1 MAVFTRR
8 RVITLS
14 TTALALP
21 SSLRAQAAWPTGPV
35 TFVVGYAPGGSNDI
49 NARELAQLMSP
60 IVGQQI
66 VVDNKGGANGS
77 LGLRAIAGARPDGQT
92 LSYTSAQT
100 IAVNPWVQ
108 KGMIDTLATL
118 APICQT
124 TDYQYVMVV
133 SPKVPANSAAELV
146 ALAKKNPGTLNYSSA
161 GVGSGN
167 HLSGALFAEAAG
179 IDITHVPYKGTGP
192 ALADTMSGIVTLNF
206 SSLPPAVPQVK
217 VGNLKALAV
226 TGTHRLSSLPDVP
239 TLKEQGIDAV
249 INGWH
254 GLFAP
259 ARTPDVLLD
268 TIARIA
274 KQAMKDPK
282 WAEVLAK
289 DGVDL
294 PPERTR
300 AEFARYIAGEHAFME
315 SRISEFIKGGAK
327 LVPAYDDEP
336 FVDARELLA
345 LHRRLIRVN

>member
-8 RVITLS
+8 RAVALGATLG
-14 TTALALP
+14 TAAVALP

-60 IVGQQI
+60 ILGQQI

-77 LGLRAIAGARPDGQT
+77 LGLRAVAGAKPDGYT

-100 IAVNPWVQ
+100 IVVNPWVQ

-124 TDYQYVMVV
+124 TDYQYVLVA
-133 SPKVPANSAAELV
+133 SPKVPANTAAELV
-146 ALAKKNPGTLNYSSA
+146 ALAKKEPDKLTYSSA
-161 GVGSGN
+161 GIGSGN
-167 HLSGALFAEAAG
+167 HLAGVLFTEAAG
-179 IDITHVPYKGTGP
+179 IAVTHVPYKGTGP
-192 ALADTMSGIVTLNF
+192 ALADVMSGIVTMNF

-226 TGTHRLSSLPDVP
+226 TGNHRLTSLPDVP

-259 ARTPDVLLD
+259 ASTPGVLLD
-268 TIARIA
+268 TIARNA
-274 KQAMKDPK
+274 KQAMTNPK
-282 WAEVLAK
+282 WTEVLAK
-289 DGVDL
+289 DGVEL

-300 AEFARYIAGEHAFME
+300 AEWTRYIADEHAFWG
-315 SRISEFIKGGAK
+315 RK
-327 LVPAYDDEP
+327 LK
-336 FVDARELLA
+336 A
-345 LHRRLIRVN
+345 LKIDMD

>member
-1 MAVFTRR
+1 VPVITRR
-8 RVITLS
+8 SMVVLGA
-14 TTALALP
+14 TAAAVP
-21 SSLRAQAAWPTGPV
+21 ASLRAQAAWPAGPV

-49 NARELAQLMSP
+49 NARELAQLMVP

-66 VVDNKGGANGS
+66 LVDNKGGANGS
-77 LGLRAIAGARPDGQT
+77 LGLRAVAGARPDGYT

-100 IAVNPWVQ
+100 IVVNPWVQ
-108 KGMIDTLATL
+108 KGMIDTLTTL

-124 TDYQYVMVV
+124 TDYQYVLVV
-133 SPKVPANSAAELV
+133 NPKVPANTAAELV
-146 ALAKKNPGTLNYSSA
+146 ALAKKDPEKLTYSSA

-179 IDITHVPYKGTGP
+179 IALTHVPYKGTGP
-192 ALADTMSGIVTLNF
+192 ALADVMSGIITMNF

-226 TGTHRLSSLPDVP
+226 TGTRRLTSLPDVP

-259 ARTPDVLLD
+259 GGTPDALLD
-268 TIARIA
+268 TIAAKA
-274 KQAMKDPK
+274 KQAMKAPK
-282 WAEVLAK
+282 WAEVLDK
-289 DGVDL
+289 DGVEV

-300 AEFARYIAGEHAFME
+300 AEFARYIADEHAFWG
-315 SRISEFIKGGAK
+315 RK
-327 LVPAYDDEP
+327 LK
-336 FVDARELLA
+336 A
-345 LHRRLIRVN
+345 LKIDMD